1 MKRSIRPSRPARAFS
16 LVEMLVVL
24 VLAAILASL
33 ALPAYEGYLRRAR
46 RTEARSA
53 LLQARLLSGRGD
65 PDAVHAELN
74 RLIEEVTDGYRSFQ
88 ASVATAPR
96 HSRIDDVEN
105 TFQRLLQSLKATI
118 AD

>member
-1 MKRSIRPSRPARAFS
+1 MDAPAHGQR
-16 LVEMLVVL
+16 VHRD
-24 VLAAILASL
+24 AILNRQAVASI
-33 ALPAYEGYLRRAR
+33 APYLKQFNGWH
-46 RTEARSA
+46 ARSA